1 MYIFIIIPI
10 ILIIIYLIIKK
21 NNFNKKI
28 NYSDNIDYIYNIPNS
43 NIIDFYTN
51 VDSYRLGDGF
61 YFTEDIDR
69 WKKHNN
75 DIYGKYNKSL
85 NYILKLYPDSI
96 LSNYL
101 IKSNFKQKK
110 YNIMKNIILSKFI
123 KDYTINPYISCFLHL
138 RIGDKIEL
146 DFKNN
151 FSKYIK
157 KKLFYFNKII
167 HKLEKNNIKNIYI
180 FAGSHVKLESFKYST
195 LYLNNIINLFKKK
208 NFNIILNIKLHPD
221 NDLLKSLNFIH
232 FLGDNTN
239 SQYFRFITDINNKIN
254 SNIII
259 Y

>member
-1 MYIFIIIPI
+1 MYIFIIIIPI

-21 NNFNKKI
+21 YNFNKKI
-28 NYSDNIDYIYNIPNS
+28 SYIYNIPDS
-43 NIIDFYTN
+43 YIIDFYTN
-51 VDSYRLGDGF
+51 IDSYRLGDGF
-61 YFTEDIDR
+61 YFTEDINR
-69 WKKHNN
+69 WKEHNN

-96 LSNYL
+96 LSKYL

-110 YNIMKNIILSKFI
+110 YNIIKNIILSKFI

-151 FSKYIK
+151 FPKYIK
-157 KKLFYFNKII
+157 EKLFYFNKII
-167 HKLEKNNIKNIYI
+167 NKLKKNNIQNIYI
-180 FAGSHVKLESFKYST
+180 FAGSHVKLESFKNST
-195 LYLNNIINLFKKK
+195 LYLYNIINLFKKK

-239 SQYFRFITDINNKIN
+239 SQYFRFITDINRKIN